1 MSLTLTFDEVIAFV
15 GQRPQLRLLAIDGL
29 PLAGKTT
36 LADRLAAAIGGACVF
51 LDDFIK
57 PEREWRWRDRSSFP
71 FDFIRYD
78 EFVGAV
84 RSLAAD
90 GECRYR
96 PWDYRTG
103 ERADLDRVVRLDGL
117 VIVEGVTALHPDL
130 APLYDLRIWVE
141 SDAATVL
148 DAAQARGVGNWAREW
163 EVMFVPSVALYLQT
177 DPIGRADLLAAGRGV
192 SVALS

>member
-1 MSLTLTFDEVIAFV
+1 MIAFV

-57 PEREWRWRDRSSFP
+57 PEREWRWRDRPSFP
-71 FDFIRYD
+71 FDFVRHD

-103 ERADLDRVVRLDGL
+103 ERADLDRVVRLDRP

-163 EVMFVPSVALYLQT
+163 QVMFVPSVALYLQT

-192 SVALS
+192 SVAPT

>member
-1 MSLTLTFDEVIAFV
+1 MTLTFDEVIAFAV
-15 GQRPQLRLLAIDGL
+15 QRPQLRLLAIDGL

-36 LADRLAAAIGGACVF
+36 LADRLVAAIDNACIS

-57 PEREWRWRDRSSFP
+57 PEREWRWRDRPSFP

-84 RSLAAD
+84 SSLSTE

-103 ERADLDRVVRLDGL
+103 ERAELDCVVRLDG
-117 VIVEGVTALHPDL
+117 
-130 APLYDLRIWVE
+130 R
-141 SDAATVL
+141 
-148 DAAQARGVGNWAREW
+148 
-163 EVMFVPSVALYLQT
+163 
-177 DPIGRADLLAAGRGV
+177 
-192 SVALS
+192 

>member
-1 MSLTLTFDEVIAFV
+1 MLSFDEVVAFV
-15 GQRPQLRLLAIDGL
+15 GGWPRLRLVGIDGL
-29 PLAGKTT
+29 PVAGKST
-36 LADRLAAAIGGACVF
+36 LSRLLAAATGGACVK
-51 LDDFIK
+51 LDEFVK
-57 PEREWRWRDRSSFP
+57 PEAEWRWRDRPSFP

-78 EFVGAV
+78 EFAGAV
-84 RSLAAD
+84 RSLAVD
-90 GECRYR
+90 GQCRYR

-103 ERADLDRVVRLDGL
+103 ERADLERVVRLDGP

-148 DAAQARGVGNWAREW
+148 DAARARGVGNWAREW
-163 EVMFVPSVALYLQT
+163 EVMFVPSVALYLRT

-192 SVALS
+192 SVAPT

>member
-1 MSLTLTFDEVIAFV
+1 M
-15 GQRPQLRLLAIDGL
+15 
-29 PLAGKTT
+29 
-36 LADRLAAAIGGACVF
+36 
-51 LDDFIK
+51 
-57 PEREWRWRDRSSFP
+57 
-71 FDFIRYD
+71 
-78 EFVGAV
+78 GAV

-103 ERADLDRVVRLDGL
+103 ERADLDRVVRLDGP

-148 DAAQARGVGNWAREW
+148 DAARARGVGNWAREW

-192 SVALS
+192 SVQGAFAAVYAWRSSGHSSRQRSFSASYSLAL

>member
-1 MSLTLTFDEVIAFV
+1 MHSFDEVIAFASR
-15 GQRPQLRLLAIDGL
+15 RPHVRLLAIDGL

-36 LADRLAAAIGGACVF
+36 LANRLAAAIGGACVF

-57 PEREWRWRDRSSFP
+57 PEREWRWRDRPSFP

-78 EFVGAV
+78 EFAGAV
-84 RSLAAD
+84 GSLATN

-103 ERADLDRVVRLDGL
+103 ERADLDHVVRLEGP
-117 VIVEGVTALHPDL
+117 VIVEGVSALHPDL
-130 APLYDLRIWVE
+130 APLYDLRVWVE

-148 DAAQARGVGNWAREW
+148 DAARARGVGDWAREW
-163 EVMFVPSVALYLQT
+163 EVMFVPSVDLYLRT
-177 DPIGRADLLAAGRGV
+177 DPINRADVMAAGRGV
-192 SVALS
+192 SVAPT

>member
-1 MSLTLTFDEVIAFV
+1 MLSFDEVIAFAS
-15 GQRPQLRLLAIDGL
+15 QRPHLRLLAIDGL

-36 LADRLAAAIGGACVF
+36 LAERLAAAIGGACVF

-57 PEREWRWRDRSSFP
+57 PEREWRWRDRPSFP

-78 EFVGAV
+78 EFAGAV
-84 RSLAAD
+84 RGLATD

-103 ERADLDRVVRLDGL
+103 ERVDLDRVVCLLDGP
-117 VIVEGVTALHPDL
+117 VIVEGVSTLHPDL
-130 APLYDLRIWVE
+130 APFYDLRIWVE
-141 SDAATVL
+141 SEAATVL
-148 DAAQARGVGNWAREW
+148 DAARARGVGNWALEW
-163 EVMFVPSVALYLQT
+163 EVMFVPSVALYLRT

-192 SVALS
+192 PVVPT

>member
-1 MSLTLTFDEVIAFV
+1 MLTFDEVIAFV
-15 GQRPQLRLLAIDGL
+15 GRRPQPSLLAIDGL

-57 PEREWRWRDRSSFP
+57 PEREWRWRDRPSFP
-71 FDFIRYD
+71 FDFVRYD
-78 EFVGAV
+78 EFAGAV
-84 RSLAAD
+84 RGLATD

-103 ERADLDRVVRLDGL
+103 ERADLDRVVRLLDGP
-117 VIVEGVTALHPDL
+117 VIVEGVSALHPDL
-130 APLYDLRIWVE
+130 APLYDLRVWVE

-148 DAAQARGVGNWAREW
+148 DAARTRGVGSWAREW
-163 EVMFVPSVALYLQT
+163 EVMFVPSVALYMRT
-177 DPIGRADLLAAGRGV
+177 DPIGRADLLAAGRGA
-192 SVALS
+192 SVAPT

>member
-1 MSLTLTFDEVIAFV
+1 MTLTFDEVIAFV
-15 GQRPQLRLLAIDGL
+15 GQRPQPRLLAIDGL

-36 LADRLAAAIGGACVF
+36 LADRLAAAVGGACVF

-57 PEREWRWRDRSSFP
+57 PEREWRWRDRPSFP

-78 EFVGAV
+78 EFAGAV
-84 RSLAAD
+84 RSLSTD

-103 ERADLDRVVRLDGL
+103 ERADLDRVARLPDGP
-117 VIVEGVTALHPDL
+117 VIVEGVSALHPDL

-148 DAAQARGVGNWAREW
+148 DAARARGVGNWAREW
-163 EVMFVPSVALYLQT
+163 EVMFVPSVALYLRT
-177 DPIGRADLLAAGRGV
+177 DPIGRADLLAAGRGA
-192 SVALS
+192 SVAPT

>member
-1 MSLTLTFDEVIAFV
+1 MLSFDGVIALV
-15 GQRPQLRLLAIDGL
+15 GQRPDLGLVAIDGL

-36 LADRLAAAIGGACVF
+36 LADRLATAMGSACVS

-57 PEREWRWRDRSSFP
+57 PEREWRWRDRPSFP
-71 FDFIRYD
+71 FDYIRYD

-84 RSLAAD
+84 ASLAAD

-103 ERADLDRVVRLDGL
+103 ERADTEIVVRRSGL
-117 VIVEGVTALHPDL
+117 VIVEGVSALHAAL

-148 DAAQARGVGNWAREW
+148 DAARARGVGNWARDW
-163 EVMFVPSVALYLQT
+163 EAMFVPSVGLYLQT
-177 DPIGRADLLAAGRGV
+177 EPITRADLVTAGRGV
-192 SVALS
+192 SGADV

>member
-1 MSLTLTFDEVIAFV
+1 MLSFDEMIAFV
-15 GQRPQLRLLAIDGL
+15 SRRPQPRLLAVDGL

-36 LADRLAAAIGGACVF
+36 LADRLAAAVGGACVS
-51 LDDFIK
+51 LDDFIR
-57 PEREWRWRDRSSFP
+57 PEREWRWRDRPSFP

-78 EFVGAV
+78 EFAGAV
-84 RSLAAD
+84 RGLATA

-103 ERADLDRVVRLDGL
+103 ERADLDRVARLLDGP
-117 VIVEGVTALHPDL
+117 VIVEGVSALHPDL

-148 DAAQARGVGNWAREW
+148 DAARVRGVGNWAREW
-163 EVMFVPSVALYLQT
+163 EVMFVPSVALYLRT
-177 DPIGRADLLAAGRGV
+177 DPVGRADLLAAGRGA
-192 SVALS
+192 SVAPT